1 MPVIFYDVLIIQGKN
16 SFSRNNKTGWSW
28 RRMLGNGRD
37 AIAGQHLIYLGIF
50 NPLFILQM
58 RIKFMVRGHHEYLN
72 YFYRIIEWQ
81 GAC

>member
-1 MPVIFYDVLIIQGKN
+1 
-16 SFSRNNKTGWSW
+16 
-28 RRMLGNGRD
+28 MLGNGRD

-50 NPLFILQM
+50 NPLFILHM

>member
-1 MPVIFYDVLIIQGKN
+1 M
-16 SFSRNNKTGWSW
+16 KTASQEITKQDG
-28 RRMLGNGRD
+28 LGEVCWGIRRD

-58 RIKFMVRGHHEYLN
+58 RLKFMVRGHHEYLN